1 MASLI
6 PPEPSTSTLVK
17 PASSSLAATMLFVA
31 KRLNPESE
39 ILAIYHCDLTFIAFH
54 TSAPRRTNPL
64 SPLPLLVQSV
74 SCHCI
79 GQH

>member
-6 PPEPSTSTLVK
+6 PPDPSTATLVK

-39 ILAIYHCDLTFIAFH
+39 ILAMYHFPL
-54 TSAPRRTNPL
+54 RTVYL
-64 SPLPLLVQSV
+64 AIPLPSLAPN
-74 SCHCI
+74 SCI
-79 GQH
+79 NALF

>member
-6 PPEPSTSTLVK
+6 PPEPSTSTLMK

-39 ILAIYHCDLTFIAFH
+39 ILAMYH
-54 TSAPRRTNPL
+54 
-64 SPLPLLVQSV
+64 LPLRTV
-74 SCHCI
+74 
-79 GQH
+79 